1 MYNASRQFKNCMKA
15 PLRNRAHIQISI
27 GVINSLAQSNGK
39 ITSGLAPWSNER
51 SVWKANT
58 VGTQYATFED
68 NFFKADGSQ
77 YLLPEPDVDL
87 ASYNTNTGV
96 VSEDIL
102 GAITITFNQQ
112 YDLKGLTVRFGE
124 FYPTAFTVTVDG
136 GTYTYT
142 NDSEQFETSD
152 TYGVTSSMI
161 ITPITM
167 VGGQQRL
174 RIEELTM
181 GVGFAFT
188 DDVVKNVSAKE
199 DISFISS
206 KISGHTFDMT
216 AIDLDN
222 NFNVDDVN
230 SYINYLKTGQ
240 RINVIVGLDL
250 DDGTI
255 EWVQQGVY
263 YLTKWNK
270 DGMNVKLTASDRLS
284 FLTDTY
290 SGGNYIH
297 SRTLYDDFIALMQFA
312 NIDVDEYNVDDTL
325 KQITVTNPF
334 PSVQVKQGLQLIANA
349 GRCVCFEDRYGVI
362 QMMANFSLVVDP
374 EDIVVSSDSDTE
386 YSHSQNITIGT
397 TEVYADFTD
406 NFFSADGSMYLLPE
420 SGNDYSRDTGF
431 VSSEIADENGNFE
444 TNPSLTLELPA
455 SFVYYGFVINFDGNP
470 PQKML
475 LQSYNDD
482 VLVSEVTVTDLQ
494 NENYIPYSFKK
505 FDKIVLTF
513 TKGTPYNRVLIN
525 KFSFSDLSDYKLLY
539 NDIIGN
545 VKGIK
550 EKSIKTVKVKRY
562 TFTEPTSEG
571 ELPQQKNDDVWFDVS
586 VLTTG
591 DEVKIT
597 NQLISTEE
605 HASLVAEW
613 IKNYYL
619 SNISYSCN
627 FRGDPTLNA
636 TDIIYLD
643 NDILNNLQVEIEKHT
658 FTYNGAFGG
667 SLEMR
672 RTIRTE

>member
-1 MYNASRQFKNCMKA
+1 MYNATSQFKNCMKA

-27 GVINSLAQSNGK
+27 GIVNSLAQSNGE
-39 ITSGLAPWSNER
+39 ITSDLTSWSNER
-51 SVWKANT
+51 SIWKTNT

-87 ASYNTNTGV
+87 ASYNSDTGV

-102 GAITITFNQQ
+102 GALTITFIEE

-124 FYPTAFTVTVDG
+124 FYPTEFTVTVDG

-167 VGGQQRL
+167 IGGQQRL
-174 RIEELTM
+174 RIEELIM

-188 DDVVKNVSAKE
+188 DDVVKSVNSKE

-216 AIDLDN
+216 AIDIDD
-222 NFNVDDVN
+222 NFNVDDEN
-230 SYINYLKTGQ
+230 SYINYLETGQ
-240 RINVIVGLDL
+240 RINCIVGLDL
-250 DDGTI
+250 DDDTI

-263 YLTKWNK
+263 YLTKWSK
-270 DGMNVKLTASDRLS
+270 DGLNVKLTASDRLS

-290 SGGNYIH
+290 SDGNSIH
-297 SRTLYDDFIALMQFA
+297 SRTLYDDFIALMEFSGIEA
-312 NIDVDEYNVDDTL
+312 DEYVVDDTL
-325 KQITVTNPF
+325 KDIPVTNPL
-334 PSVQVKQGLQLIANA
+334 PSVAVRQGLQLIANA

-362 QMMANFSLVVDP
+362 QMMANFALVVDP
-374 EDIVVSSDSDTE
+374 EDIVVTTLSATD
-386 YSHSQNITIGT
+386 YSHPSNITTGT

-420 SGNDYSRDTGF
+420 SGSDYSRDTGF
-431 VSSEIADENGNFE
+431 VSSEIADENGEFT

-470 PQKML
+470 PQEML
-475 LQSYNDD
+475 MQTYNDD
-482 VLVSEVTVTDLQ
+482 ALVSEITIKDLE

-505 FDKIVLTF
+505 FDKIVFTF
-513 TKGTPYNRVLIN
+513 TKATPYNRVLVN
-525 KFSFSDLSDYKLLY
+525 KFSFSDLTDYKLAY

-550 EKSIKTVKVKRY
+550 EKNIKTVKVKRY
-562 TFTEPTSEG
+562 TFTESEVEG
-571 ELPQQKNDDVWFDVS
+571 ELPQQKNDDVWVDMG

-613 IKNYYL
+613 IRNYYL
-619 SNISYSCN
+619 SNISYSCK

>member
-1 MYNASRQFKNCMKA
+1 MYNASKQFKNCMKA
-15 PLRNRAHIQISI
+15 PIRNRGHIQISI
-27 GVINSLAQSNGK
+27 GVINSLAQSNGT
-39 ITSGLAPWSNER
+39 ITSELASWSNER
-51 SVWKANT
+51 SIWKANT

-87 ASYNTNTGV
+87 ASYNSDTGI
-96 VSEDIL
+96 VSENIL
-102 GAITITFNQQ
+102 GAITITFNQE

-124 FYPTAFTVTVDG
+124 FYPTEFTVTVDG
-136 GTYTYT
+136 GTFTYT
-142 NDSEQFETSD
+142 NDSETFVTSD
-152 TYGVTSSMI
+152 TYGITSSI
-161 ITPITM
+161 VITPITM

-174 RIEELTM
+174 RVEELTM
-181 GVGFAFT
+181 GLGFTFT
-188 DDVVKNVSAKE
+188 DDVVKNANSNE
-199 DISFISS
+199 DINFISN
-206 KISGHTFDMT
+206 KISGHTFDFT
-216 AIDLDN
+216 AIDIDN
-222 NFNVDDVN
+222 NFNIDDVN
-230 SYINYLKTGQ
+230 SYINYLETGQ

-250 DDGTI
+250 DNDSV
-255 EWVQQGVY
+255 EWIQQGVY
-263 YLTKWNK
+263 YLTNWNK
-270 DGMNVKLTASDRLS
+270 EGLNIRFTAKDRIS

-290 SGGNYIH
+290 SEGNYIH
-297 SRTLYDDFIALMQFA
+297 QRTLYDEFINLMQFS
-312 NIDVDEYNVDDTL
+312 NIGVDEYNVDDTL
-325 KQITVTNPF
+325 KQIPISNPF
-334 PSVQVKQGLQLIANA
+334 PSVPVRQGLQLIANA

-362 QMMANFSLVVDP
+362 QMMANFALVVDP
-374 EDIVVSSDSDTE
+374 EDITVTTLSATD
-386 YSHSQNITIGT
+386 YSHPSNITVGT

-406 NFFSADGSMYLLPE
+406 NFFSADGSMFLLPE

-431 VSSEIADENGNFE
+431 VSSEIADENGDFE
-444 TNPSLTLELPA
+444 TNPSITLELTA
-455 SFVYYGFVINFDGNP
+455 SFVYYGFIINFDGNP
-470 PQKML
+470 PQEML

-482 VLVSEVTVTDLQ
+482 VLVSEVTIKDLQ
-494 NENYIPYSFKK
+494 KDNYFPYSFKK
-505 FDKIVLTF
+505 FDKVVLTF

-562 TFTEPTSEG
+562 TFTEPTTEG
-571 ELPQQKNDDVWFDVS
+571 ELPQQKNDDVWFDIN
-586 VLTTG
+586 VLTTC

-619 SNISYSCN
+619 SNISYSCK

>member
-1 MYNASRQFKNCMKA
+1 MKA

-27 GVINSLAQSNGK
+27 GIVNSLAQSNGE
-39 ITSGLAPWSNER
+39 ITSDLTSWSNER
-51 SVWKANT
+51 SIWKTNT

-87 ASYNTNTGV
+87 ASYNSDTGV

-102 GAITITFNQQ
+102 GALTITFIEE

-124 FYPTAFTVTVDG
+124 FYPTEFTVTVDG

-167 VGGQQRL
+167 IGGQQRL
-174 RIEELTM
+174 RIEELIM

-188 DDVVKNVSAKE
+188 DDVVKSVNSKE

-216 AIDLDN
+216 AIDIDD
-222 NFNVDDVN
+222 NFNVDDEN
-230 SYINYLKTGQ
+230 SYINYLETGQ
-240 RINVIVGLDL
+240 RINCIVGLDL
-250 DDGTI
+250 DDDTI

-263 YLTKWNK
+263 YLTKWSK
-270 DGMNVKLTASDRLS
+270 DGLNVKLTASDRLS

-290 SGGNYIH
+290 SDGNSIH
-297 SRTLYDDFIALMQFA
+297 SRTLYDDFIALMEFSGIEA
-312 NIDVDEYNVDDTL
+312 DEYVVDDTL
-325 KQITVTNPF
+325 KDIPVTNPL
-334 PSVQVKQGLQLIANA
+334 PSVAVRQGLQLIANA

-362 QMMANFSLVVDP
+362 QMMANFALVVDP
-374 EDIVVSSDSDTE
+374 EDIVVTTLSATD
-386 YSHSQNITIGT
+386 YSHPSNITTGT

-420 SGNDYSRDTGF
+420 SGSDYSRDTGF
-431 VSSEIADENGNFE
+431 VSSEIADENGEFT

-470 PQKML
+470 PQEML
-475 LQSYNDD
+475 MQTYNDD
-482 VLVSEVTVTDLQ
+482 ALVSEITIKDLE

-505 FDKIVLTF
+505 FDKIVFTF
-513 TKGTPYNRVLIN
+513 TKATPYNRVLVN
-525 KFSFSDLSDYKLLY
+525 KFSFSDLTDYKLAY

-550 EKSIKTVKVKRY
+550 EKNIKTVKVKRY
-562 TFTEPTSEG
+562 TFTESEVEG
-571 ELPQQKNDDVWFDVS
+571 ELPQQKNDDVWVDMG

-613 IKNYYL
+613 IRNYYL
-619 SNISYSCN
+619 SNISYSCK